1 MMKQLGKGKMP
12 SLPPQLAGAS
22 TAGGGRPG
30 RRPKR
35 KRR

>member
-12 SLPPQLAGAS
+12 NFQSLVAQQS
-22 TAGGGRPG
+22 
-30 RRPKR
+30 